1 MGEEAKK
8 KQEKGFRMVYLSAMA
23 LLLAAIIVCS
33 WLGLRQMNTDN
44 VKESA
49 PITSLPPRPTY
60 IWPTD
65 RPTQPGVSEE
75 STEPGATEEPTEPS
89 EAVDP
94 DEVLFKL
101 SEHSNPIYLVGS
113 AAQAMMQTEDYGFVS
128 DFLGKYQGKG
138 RLDMSVPVELRYEV
152 EHLPQGV
159 QILQSR
165 FLVYERGTLVRTA
178 EATDGGQMVQVDLLK
193 TGTTYDYRVQIL
205 LSNGTE
211 HILNGQFQ
219 TAVSPR
225 ILSIEGL
232 ANVRDFG
239 GWTGLGGKI
248 IRQGVMYRG
257 STMDGLEKP
266 AFKLTEKGL
275 EQMKSILGIR
285 VDMDLRGAG
294 EDALGDDVPHIY
306 IGAYQYSICFEDR
319 GKQAIARVFAQL
331 ADPNN
336 YPMYLHCTYG
346 ADRTGTVC
354 YLLGAILGMSD
365 RDLRLEYDL
374 SALYYWYIC
383 TPDMDE
389 FVSKIAEYPGIDTKE
404 KVENYLLSA
413 GVTMEQIESIRDIF
427 LED

>member
-8 KQEKGFRMVYLSAMA
+8 KQGKGFRMVYLSAMA

-60 IWPTD
+60 IWPTE

-159 QILQSR
+159 QILQ
-165 FLVYERGTLVRTA
+165 
-178 EATDGGQMVQVDLLK
+178 
-193 TGTTYDYRVQIL
+193 
-205 LSNGTE
+205 
-211 HILNGQFQ
+211 
-219 TAVSPR
+219 
-225 ILSIEGL
+225 
-232 ANVRDFG
+232 
-239 GWTGLGGKI
+239 
-248 IRQGVMYRG
+248 
-257 STMDGLEKP
+257 
-266 AFKLTEKGL
+266 
-275 EQMKSILGIR
+275 
-285 VDMDLRGAG
+285 
-294 EDALGDDVPHIY
+294 
-306 IGAYQYSICFEDR
+306 IGR
-319 GKQAIARVFAQL
+319 
-331 ADPNN
+331 
-336 YPMYLHCTYG
+336 
-346 ADRTGTVC
+346 
-354 YLLGAILGMSD
+354 
-365 RDLRLEYDL
+365 
-374 SALYYWYIC
+374 
-383 TPDMDE
+383 
-389 FVSKIAEYPGIDTKE
+389 
-404 KVENYLLSA
+404 
-413 GVTMEQIESIRDIF
+413 
-427 LED
+427 